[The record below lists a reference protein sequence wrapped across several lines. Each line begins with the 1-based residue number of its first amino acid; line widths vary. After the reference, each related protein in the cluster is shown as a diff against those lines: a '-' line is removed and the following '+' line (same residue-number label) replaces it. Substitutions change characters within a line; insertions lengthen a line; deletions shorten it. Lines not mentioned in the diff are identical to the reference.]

1 MPQVTLL
8 NIADDLEAI
17 ALRAALEWWAIEVT
31 LHHVGSAA
39 QLVTRLNG
47 TTPLAPLVVLLC
59 HGDERGI
66 LLPELAA
73 EPAATQP
80 FDGALGPDEL
90 RQFVRLPASVVVNT
104 GCATGTP
111 SFAAALRACGAAAY
125 IGPTGYPDGSA
136 SLFYCLALIYAHLV
150 RGQPLAAAHAQA
162 AAHDAETAQ
171 FHLFEHGN
179 GIASSAPIVCDHR

>member
-8 NIADDLEAI
+8 NIADSLEAI

-39 QLVTRLNG
+39 QLVTLLKG
-47 TTPLAPLVVLLC
+47 ATPLSPLVVLLC

-66 LLPELAA
+66 LLPECAA
-73 EPAATQP
+73 ELAATQP
-80 FDGALGPDEL
+80 FDGLGPDDL
-90 RQFVRLPASVVVNT
+90 RQFVRLPGSVVVNT

-111 SFAAALRACGAAAY
+111 AFAAAFRASGARTY

-150 RGQPLAAAHAQA
+150 RGQSLAVAHAQA

-171 FHLFEHGN
+171 FRLFE
-179 GIASSAPIVCDHR
+179 SAM